1 MLARD
6 LPATTAAACGIT
18 APMWLRMLE
27 PTAQAI
33 MAALGIVVLLLTI
46 RGKLIDNRIK
56 RAALTREEAGCPP
69 PR

>member
-6 LPATTAAACGIT
+6 LPAAIAAGCGIT
-18 APMWLRMLE
+18 APVWLRMLE
-27 PTAQAI
+27 PAAQAT
-33 MAALGIVVLLLTI
+33 MAALGVVVLVLTV

-56 RAALTREEAGCPP
+56 RAALAREEAGCQR